1 MSNMKING
9 QCITVKTCV
18 TIQRMNTE
26 GGNKKQGRWKL
37 RLKTVLRWAKTNAK
51 CGKIS
56 ERREKDLINVEL
68 GQEDF

>member
-1 MSNMKING
+1 
-9 QCITVKTCV
+9 
-18 TIQRMNTE
+18 MNTE